1 MAVPND
7 LIPGSHSNFI
17 INIVSQ
23 TVLQDDIYIPMHS
36 KFKFLSIS
44 WFYFCEIFVLSS
56 PYHAWLEKGRIN
68 FILNLLISRASD
80 PWYLQQERPDSE
92 AFVQGDCCNARVRF
106 ENWFVRKWATTFGYN
121 FYSSRLLVFKFS
133 HWVILFL
140 GMIGIGEPAS
150 LTETTGAL
158 HAFNIPLV
166 SVAPD
171 PIDQSLGAKFSNVL
185 TTAPDMAG
193 QARVILIVHTINHSN
208 LVQ

>member
-1 MAVPND
+1 
-7 LIPGSHSNFI
+7 
-17 INIVSQ
+17 
-23 TVLQDDIYIPMHS
+23 
-36 KFKFLSIS
+36 
-44 WFYFCEIFVLSS
+44 
-56 PYHAWLEKGRIN
+56 
-68 FILNLLISRASD
+68 
-80 PWYLQQERPDSE
+80 
-92 AFVQGDCCNARVRF
+92 
-106 ENWFVRKWATTFGYN
+106 
-121 FYSSRLLVFKFS
+121 
-133 HWVILFL
+133 
-140 GMIGIGEPAS
+140 MIGIGEPAS